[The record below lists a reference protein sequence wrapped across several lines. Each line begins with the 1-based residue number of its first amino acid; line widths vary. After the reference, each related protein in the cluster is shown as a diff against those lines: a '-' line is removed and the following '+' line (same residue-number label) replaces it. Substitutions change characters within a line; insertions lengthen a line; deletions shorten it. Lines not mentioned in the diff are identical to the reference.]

1 MLIFVHIPKTAG
13 TTFKH
18 LLGNA
23 GIKPNEVI
31 IVNSDEFNIKHNNRC
46 GLPGSVSVNPGS
58 SIKIITGHFSATRI
72 LSILPP
78 NSNNIELISWVRNP
92 IQRMISNYH
101 YYLKGGTYFGERS
114 LSSRKY
120 DIIDIKT
127 YCTHVD
133 KNNTLSQFIDIPIEK
148 FKFIG
153 ISEHFEKELIRF
165 KAVTGLD
172 LNPKQTEIVN
182 CNINPEKKNAYED
195 YIVDKDLEKEFIK
208 YNLEDYELYNKC
220 LQNAGYN

>member
-13 TTFKH
+13 TTFKN

-23 GIKPNEVI
+23 GIKYNEVI
-31 IVNSDEFNIKHNNRC
+31 DIMSDSFNVKYNNRS
-46 GLPGSVSVNPGS
+46 GLPGSVSVNPSS
-58 SIKIITGHFSATRI
+58 SIKIITGHFSAARI

-78 NSNNIELISWVRNP
+78 NSNGIELISWVRNP

-101 YYLKGGTYFGERS
+101 FYLKSGTYFGERS
-114 LSSRKY
+114 LTSRKY
-120 DIIDIKT
+120 EIIDIKT

-133 KNNTLSQFIDIPIEK
+133 KNNTLNQFIDIPIDK

-165 KAVTGLD
+165 KDVIGLD
-172 LNPKQTEIVN
+172 LNPKQTQIVN

-208 YNLEDYELYNKC
+208 HNLEDYELYNKC
-220 LQNAGYN
+220 LQKAGYN

>member
-13 TTFKH
+13 TTFKS
-18 LLGNA
+18 LLVNA
-23 GIKPNEVI
+23 
-31 IVNSDEFNIKHNNRC
+31 NIKHNEVINITSDSFNVKHNNRS
-46 GLPGSVSVNPGS
+46 GLPGSVSVNPDS
-58 SIKIITGHFSATRI
+58 SIKIITGHFSAARI

-78 NSNNIELISWVRNP
+78 DLNGIELISWVRNP

-120 DIIDIKT
+120 DIIDVKT

-133 KNNTLSQFIDIPIEK
+133 KNNTLNQFIDIPIEK

-172 LNPKQTEIVN
+172 LTPKQTEIVN
-182 CNINPEKKNAYED
+182 CNINPEKKNAYEN

-208 YNLEDYELYNKC
+208 YNLADYELYNKC
-220 LQNAGYN
+220 LQKAGYN

>member
-13 TTFKH
+13 TTFKN

-23 GIKPNEVI
+23 GIQHNEVI
-31 IVNSDEFNIKHNNRC
+31 DIDSDITDVKYNTRR
-46 GLPGSVSVNPGS
+46 GLPGAVSVNPGS
-58 SIKIITGHFSATRI
+58 SIKVITGHFSASRI

-78 NSNNIELISWVRNP
+78 NLNGIELISWVRNP

-101 YYLKGGTYFGERS
+101 YYLKGGTYYGERS
-114 LSSRKY
+114 LASRKY

-133 KNNTLSQFIDIPIEK
+133 KNNTLNQFIDIPIDK

-165 KAVTGLD
+165 KDVSGLD

-182 CNINPEKKNAYED
+182 RNINPEKKNAYED
-195 YIVDKDLEKEFIK
+195 YIIDKDLEKEFVK
-208 YNLEDYELYNKC
+208 YNLEDYNLYNKC